1 MNIFGAIEK
10 GWDASIDWS
19 RRHSKIFDHAWRARL
34 RYNEV
39 LGGRLAAAI
48 AYYGFFAV
56 FALALVAYAVVG
68 FVLANNPTAVDAVN
82 NFLRNNIP
90 FLNADQ
96 IAEAR
101 NTVAIIGLIGFVFTG
116 VGWIESLRSSQ
127 RAIWGVEQQPGNVI
141 IRRLVD
147 LAIMFGIGILL
158 AVSLWV
164 QAGINDA
171 VKPVLLRLAPETVSV
186 ETQEVISVISRTVGV
201 VLGLMVNVLLAASL
215 LSGVSRLRLPLAR
228 LIPSSLLVAIGLL
241 ALSTV
246 GRLYIDYTANRPAFR
261 IVGGTVALLL
271 FLYLFNQLLLYG
283 AALAATSSRG
293 EVLDLA
299 AGATTVDESGESDGT
314 EVSGADESAVG
325 ERRPDGDRPDPAQPA
340 TVEHDTE
347 STNGD
352 GPGPGAGERAETAPA
367 DGAGRDGA
375 GRDGAG
381 QDGRARHRIAGGGS
395 DADSARGARRD
406 QDGASDRGSDHNS
419 DHDADHDSDRARGG
433 GRAAGRDASDTD

>member
-1 MNIFGAIEK
+1 MNIFGAIEN

-34 RYNEV
+34 RYGEV

-68 FVLANNPTAVDAVN
+68 FVLANNPAAVDAVN

-96 IAEAR
+96 IADAR

-127 RAIWGVEQQPGNVI
+127 RAIWGVEQQPGNI
-141 IRRLVD
+141 FIRRLID

-186 ETQEVISVISRTVGV
+186 ETQQIISVISRTVGV
-201 VLGLMVNVLLAASL
+201 VLGLMVNILLAASL

-241 ALSTV
+241 GLSTV

-293 EVLDLA
+293 EVVDLA
-299 AGATTVDESGESDGT
+299 AGATPVDEAEQSDGT
-314 EVSGADESAVG
+314 EVSGTDKTGAG
-325 ERRPDGDRPDPAQPA
+325 EQRREGDRRDTGQAA
-340 TVEHDTE
+340 TVEHDAE

-352 GPGPGAGERAETAPA
+352 RPGPSAGEQAEAASADGVGP
-367 DGAGRDGA
+367 DGAGHDGA
-375 GRDGAG
+375 GH
-381 QDGRARHRIAGGGS
+381 DGRARHRTADRADAGPARDS
-395 DADSARGARRD
+395 DGDRDGTSGRGP
-406 QDGASDRGSDHNS
+406 
-419 DHDADHDSDRARGG
+419 DHDSDRARGR
-433 GRAAGRDASDTD
+433 GRGTGRDASDTD